1 MDLVTINI
9 ISMNMCNEIC
19 NTVED
24 PFGRICVYNKIED
37 KIPKVYK
44 MIKGIIESNALTKH
58 ILLECRYE
66 FYGEK
71 CHSKQNRINDNCQCE
86 CKKQQHIAD
95 VNMCTF
101 GILVNAI
108 VIKIMILLPMI

>member
-24 PFGRICVYNKIED
+24 PFRRICVYNKIED

-44 MIKGIIESNALTKH
+44 MIKGIN
-58 ILLECRYE
+58 
-66 FYGEK
+66 
-71 CHSKQNRINDNCQCE
+71 
-86 CKKQQHIAD
+86 
-95 VNMCTF
+95 
-101 GILVNAI
+101 
-108 VIKIMILLPMI
+108 